1 MAIWRGRPK
10 LRVRMRGI
18 VAAGMAIAALAA
30 GACGYQARQTPVTP
44 AQPDGAAAI
53 RAITLIRDAQN
64 NVVGQ
69 ATFQDTRNGVRMD
82 LSVQNLPGG
91 DHGVHVHASGRC
103 DPPEFMT
110 AGAHF
115 NPDARRHGLESR
127 EGPHAGDFP
136 NLRVG
141 SDGKGSLTA
150 FNEFLVTNPGASN
163 SLLKDGG
170 TTLVIHV
177 SADDHKT
184 DPSGNSGARI
194 ACGVIQRSS

>member
-1 MAIWRGRPK
+1 
-10 LRVRMRGI
+10 MRG
-18 VAAGMAIAALAA
+18 AALAGLTIA
-30 GACGYQARQTPVTP
+30 TLIVGACGYEARQTPITP
-44 AQPDGAAAI
+44 AQADGATAI
-53 RAITLIRDAQN
+53 RAIALIRDAQN

-82 LSVQNLPGG
+82 AQVVSLPGG
-91 DHGVHVHASGRC
+91 DHGIHVHATGRC

-115 NPDARRHGLESR
+115 NPDGRKHGLEAR
-127 EGPHAGDFP
+127 DGPHAGDFP
-136 NLRVG
+136 NLHVG
-141 SDGKGSLTA
+141 ADGKGSLTA
-150 FNEFLVTNPGASN
+150 FNEFLVTTPGAPN

-170 TTLVIHV
+170 TAVVIHV
-177 SADDHKT
+177 TVDDHKT